1 MKTIEWNEEQRKA
14 FQGLLRKFKELIDD
28 KVQEGKQTGKPPTIP
43 KYVPCQRELNKFLAL
58 WGYACKI
65 SPGSGN
71 LSYEPS
77 ITFCRQDILGE
88 GFVNGEKPT
97 PTKGFYFFLLTI
109 GASTGASECENVKK
123 FDLCIGRSTK
133 QDGEEEL
140 QKCPAYDK
148 IIDPNRD
155 PHYQE
160 IYDDLE
166 SDLESI
172 TDYFLH
178 LVNEFNQIPTAHFE
192 LEPSSA
198 SH

>member
-14 FQGLLRKFKELIDD
+14 FQDLLREFVASIGAKM
-28 KVQEGKQTGKPPTIP
+28 QEEKQTGKTPKIP
-43 KYVPCQRELNKFLAL
+43 KWASYQRKLNKFLVP

-65 SPGSGN
+65 SLGSWD
-71 LSYEPS
+71 LSYKPS

-88 GFVNGEKPT
+88 GFVNREKPT
-97 PTKGFYFFLLTI
+97 PTKGFYLWL
-109 GASTGASECENVKK
+109 AYCWKDLKK
-123 FDLCIGRSTK
+123 ISLCIGRSTE
-133 QDGEEEL
+133 QDEEKEC

-148 IIDPNRD
+148 IVKPNGGA
-155 PHYQE
+155 HYRKS
-160 IYDDLE
+160 YDDLE
-166 SDLESI
+166 ADLENI

-178 LVNEFNQIPTAHFE
+178 LINEFNQIPTAYFE